1 MNCRIVEINDLKD
14 IGRIIVLSDIHGYVH
29 YLDKVLEKADYS
41 VQDTVV
47 ILEISLKKG
56 QKA

>member
-47 ILEISLKKG
+47 ILGDTHGLHR
-56 QKA
+56 